1 MTNMERSDIILLA
14 SLAAL
19 FCWTYVVLPLL
30 VFPK

>member
-1 MTNMERSDIILLA
+1 MTNIERKDIILFA